1 MEDPGQS
8 MIGFL
13 EGKLRAKSPEYVIVD
28 VHGVGYHVQVP
39 LSTFC
44 DLPELGQSVGLNIHT
59 YVREDAIQ
67 LYGFRTIA
75 EKEMFLLL
83 TGVNGVGPKLAVG
96 ILSGI
101 SPDELKQVVVRQDYL
116 RLKNIPGVGKKIA
129 DRVMLELRDKVQ
141 GRTKEKA
148 GPHQPFREEGN
159 AFPDAYSALVNLGY
173 RPAEAEKALKQ
184 VREALG
190 DNAPLENVLKG
201 ALKALA

>member
-1 MEDPGQS
+1 

-28 VHGVGYHVQVP
+28 VHGVGYHVHVP
-39 LSTFC
+39 LSTFY
-44 DLPELGQSVGLNIHT
+44 DLPELGESVGLNIYTH
-59 YVREDAIQ
+59 VREDLIQ
-67 LYGFRTIA
+67 LYGFRTVA

-101 SPDELKQVVVRQDYL
+101 SPDELKKVIILQDYL

-141 GRTKEKA
+141 SKPKEKP
-148 GPHQPFREEGN
+148 GHDQPFTDGGN
-159 AFPDAYSALVNLGY
+159 AFPDAFSALTNLGY
-173 RPAEAEKALKQ
+173 RPAEAEKALKRVQ
-184 VREALG
+184 EALG
-190 DNAPLENVLKG
+190 ENPSLQDILKS